1 MGQSWQK
8 KGIDRLQIE
17 SSVAH
22 HLGKSPHFQK
32 GCKISE
38 RHRKVVEGMDIYRTE
53 KKKRFPPRTKGT
65 DILGYWNL
73 SKDIFER
80 LGERRC

>member
-22 HLGKSPHFQK
+22 HLGKPPHFQK

-53 KKKRFPPRTKGT
+53 KKNASHQGPSERIFLATGICQRTFSR
-65 DILGYWNL
+65 D
-73 SKDIFER
+73 
-80 LGERRC
+80 